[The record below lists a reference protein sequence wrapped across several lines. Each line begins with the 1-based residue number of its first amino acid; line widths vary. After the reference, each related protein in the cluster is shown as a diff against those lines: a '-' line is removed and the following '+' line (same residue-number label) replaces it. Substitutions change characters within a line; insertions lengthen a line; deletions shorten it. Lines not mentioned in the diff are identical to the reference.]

1 MSLWYSQYFIHSIIL
16 RINLYILTN
25 MIHSLFKVASK
36 IGLLHP
42 VVGKVMVH
50 HLLNIRCKVDCLW
63 WQQGLPHKTIY
74 TLRLVV
80 TFGIIKL
87 SLSGSW
93 SCKGLYFFVACIIVF
108 HITFFYIVNV
118 FKVHCTSFS
127 SWMSVGAKFPFT
139 FLTIHAFFW
148 QFMQKTS
155 MFLKGTFLAV
165 LQVMTKFGNFLGM

>member
-127 SWMSVGAKFPFT
+127 SWMSVGAKVSFHISDYT
-139 FLTIHAFFW
+139 CILLTIYAENIHVPQRDISCSSSSNYKIW
-148 QFMQKTS
+148 
-155 MFLKGTFLAV
+155 
-165 LQVMTKFGNFLGM
+165 